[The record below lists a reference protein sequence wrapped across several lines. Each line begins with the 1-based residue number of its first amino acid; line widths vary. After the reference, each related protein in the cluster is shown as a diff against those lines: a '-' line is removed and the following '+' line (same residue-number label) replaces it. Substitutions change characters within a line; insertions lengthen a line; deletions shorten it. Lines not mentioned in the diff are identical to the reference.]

1 MDSEPATPSIVS
13 VYESDPQAL
22 ELEADD
28 EEFDELNSDTDE
40 SGGIEPRIPGESI
53 LPSLRIENII
63 QADGVMGT
71 LALSKEGLFIM
82 SVATEEF
89 IKRLVQGGQR
99 QASVEQRTSV
109 NYRDM
114 ARTTEQYQEFMFL
127 KETIPTPVSLSEA
140 LQLRELHEKEMLE
153 DDPAL
158 AAPTALSATVGHTPS
173 TSKPK
178 VKKAAVN
185 GKDKQN
191 RQGSSSSR
199 GPSQVRW
206 DYEDTPLSNDHN
218 LAAQTIRGG
227 RESGWTRWPNGQ
239 NFAAADPLPQH
250 NGYSALAHQ
259 PPIPSANGHVST
271 APRPETAPHPQHP
284 NYWQRSAP
292 WATGLLDA
300 SASRQTDSVSAPR
313 AQTQA
318 VNGSSARPSDS
329 APQTSVPAASSTA
342 AETATPPIQVLDRP
356 GGPPSL
362 VAQNPGRTIYSQ
374 TKPQPQ

>member
-1 MDSEPATPSIVS
+1 
-13 VYESDPQAL
+13 
-22 ELEADD
+22 
-28 EEFDELNSDTDE
+28 
-40 SGGIEPRIPGESI
+40 
-53 LPSLRIENII
+53 
-63 QADGVMGT
+63 MGT

-82 SVATEEF
+82 SVATVRPF
-89 IKRLVQGGQR
+89 LFFSKPVFDAKNMTGRVHKKASAGRTTTGQCGATHLR
-99 QASVEQRTSV
+99 QLSRHGYVVPHFVLTLALQFL
-109 NYRDM
+109 

-178 VKKAAVN
+178 VKKAAAN

-239 NFAAADPLPQH
+239 NFMAADPLTQH

-259 PPIPSANGHVST
+259 PPIPSANGHASA
-271 APRPETAPHPQHP
+271 APRPETAPHPQV
-284 NYWQRSAP
+284 R
-292 WATGLLDA
+292 L
-300 SASRQTDSVSAPR
+300 RVR
-313 AQTQA
+313 
-318 VNGSSARPSDS
+318 
-329 APQTSVPAASSTA
+329 VPY
-342 AETATPPIQVLDRP
+342 LFC
-356 GGPPSL
+356 
-362 VAQNPGRTIYSQ
+362 
-374 TKPQPQ
+374 